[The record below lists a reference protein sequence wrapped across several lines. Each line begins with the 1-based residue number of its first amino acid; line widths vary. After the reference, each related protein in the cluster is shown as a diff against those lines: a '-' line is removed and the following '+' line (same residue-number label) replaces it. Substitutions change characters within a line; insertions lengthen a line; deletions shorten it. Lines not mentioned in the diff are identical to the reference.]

1 MLHQV
6 AQRCEDRARAV
17 AFYRDVV
24 GLPLL
29 GEYDPPGLS
38 FLDLGGGTRL
48 LFESADD
55 GADDASAVLYIG
67 VDDIEA
73 RRRSMEAAGVEFL
86 DEIHRIHVHEGQLGQ
101 PAGTEEWMTFFRD
114 SEGNMSAL
122 CEYRMAAGS

>member
-6 AQRCEDRARAV
+6 AQHVEDRARAV

-48 LFESADD
+48 LLEGSGTSAL
-55 GADDASAVLYIG
+55 LYIG
-67 VDDIEA
+67 VDDIA
-73 RRRSMEAAGVEFL
+73 SRRESMESAGVEFL
-86 DEIHRIHVHEGQLGQ
+86 DEIHRIHVHEGELGQ
-101 PAGTEEWMTFFRD
+101 PKGT
-114 SEGNMSAL
+114 
-122 CEYRMAAGS
+122 

>member
-6 AQRCEDRARAV
+6 AQRVEDRRRAV

-38 FLDLGGGTRL
+38 FLDLGRGTRL
-48 LFESADD
+48 LLEELAS
-55 GADDASAVLYIG
+55 SAVLYIG
-67 VDDIEA
+67 VDDI
-73 RRRSMEAAGVEFL
+73 RRRRASMEAAGVEFL

-114 SEGNMSAL
+114 SEGNVSAL
-122 CEYRMAAGS
+122 CEYRTP

>member
-6 AQRCEDRARAV
+6 AQHVEDRSRAV

-24 GLPLL
+24 GLPFL

-48 LFESADD
+48 LLEGPAS
-55 GADDASAVLYIG
+55 SAVLYIG
-67 VDDIEA
+67 VDNIDA
-73 RRRSMEAAGVEFL
+73 RRAAMEASGVEFL
-86 DEIHRIHVHEGQLGQ
+86 DDIHRIHVHEGHLGQ

-114 SEGNMSAL
+114 SEGNLSAL
-122 CEYRMAAGS
+122 CEYRST

>member
-6 AQRCEDRARAV
+6 AQHVEDRQRAV

-48 LFESADD
+48 LLEGAAPSAL
-55 GADDASAVLYIG
+55 LYIG
-67 VDDIEA
+67 VDDIAA
-73 RRRSMEAAGVEFL
+73 RRASMETAGVEFV
-86 DEIHRIHVHEGQLGQ
+86 DEIHRIHVHEGHLGQ

-114 SEGNMSAL
+114 SEGNLSAL
-122 CEYRMAAGS
+122 CEYRR

>member
-6 AQRCEDRARAV
+6 AQHVEDRERAK

-29 GEYDPPGLS
+29 GEYDPPGLT

-48 LFESADD
+48 LLEGPGTSAL
-55 GADDASAVLYIG
+55 LYIG
-67 VDDIEA
+67 VDDIAA
-73 RRRSMEAAGVEFL
+73 RRTSMEAAGVEFV

-114 SEGNMSAL
+114 SEGNLVAL
-122 CEYRMAAGS
+122 CEYRR

>member
-6 AQRCEDRARAV
+6 AQHCEDRARAV

-38 FLDLGGGTRL
+38 FLDLGAGVRL
-48 LFESADD
+48 LLEGPGTSAL
-55 GADDASAVLYIG
+55 LYIG
-67 VDDIEA
+67 VDDIEG
-73 RRRSMEAAGVEFL
+73 RRRRMETAGVEFV
-86 DEIHRIHVHEGQLGQ
+86 DDIHRIHVHEGQLGQ
-101 PAGTEEWMTFFRD
+101 PAGTEEWMTVFRD

-122 CEYRMAAGS
+122 CEYRMAAAS

>member
-6 AQRCEDRARAV
+6 AQHVEDRQRAV

-48 LFESADD
+48 LLEGPAPSAL
-55 GADDASAVLYIG
+55 LYIG
-67 VDDIEA
+67 VGDIAA
-73 RRRSMEAAGVEFL
+73 RRASMEVAGVEFV

-114 SEGNMSAL
+114 SEGNLAAL
-122 CEYRMAAGS
+122 CEYRR

>member
-6 AQRCEDRARAV
+6 AQHVEDRQRAV

-38 FLDLGGGTRL
+38 FLDLGDGVRL
-48 LFESADD
+48 LLEGPGTSAL
-55 GADDASAVLYIG
+55 LYIG
-67 VDDIEA
+67 VDDIA
-73 RRRSMEAAGVEFL
+73 GRRRSMEAAGVEFV
-86 DEIHRIHVHEGQLGQ
+86 DEIHRIHVHQGELGQ

-122 CEYRMAAGS
+122 CEYRRPSAGS

>member
-6 AQRCEDRARAV
+6 AQHVENRTRAV

-38 FLDLGGGTRL
+38 FFDLGAGVRL
-48 LFESADD
+48 LLED
-55 GADDASAVLYIG
+55 GGASAVLYLG
-67 VDDIEA
+67 VDDIQA
-73 RRRSMEAAGVEFL
+73 RRAAMEAAGVEFL

-122 CEYRMAAGS
+122 CEYRAPS